1 MNQHSD
7 IVDILNAVLDT
18 LVKYK
23 EAIGTLERKL
33 GDTKSQKLV
42 ASTKNKIKDLKEEM
56 EKFKESKA
64 QPKSLIKLNVNPSK
78 QGGWEG
84 VDDETE
90 EQSGNES
97 RDEEDNS
104 GGQSTENNDSEDGG
118 VKLNSCIPQE
128 RMDVDTETTGDT
140 TSH

>member
-78 QGGWEG
+78 QGGWERG
-84 VDDETE
+84 VVKRGLMTRPR
-90 EQSGNES
+90 S
-97 RDEEDNS
+97 RV
-104 GGQSTENNDSEDGG
+104 GMRAGMRKTT
-118 VKLNSCIPQE
+118 VVVRALRTMTR
-128 RMDVDTETTGDT
+128 RMVG
-140 TSH
+140 